1 MLFLLYPTMGSVKL
15 GIAYYPTEFKK
26 LTHSYTLS
34 RDSFGQKLINSMPE
48 IYEHSSLKV
57 TT

>member
-1 MLFLLYPTMGSVKL
+1 MLFLLYPTMDSVKL
-15 GIAYYPTEFKK
+15 DIAYYPIEFKK

-34 RDSFGQKLINSMPE
+34 RDSFGQKLINSMPN
-48 IYEHSSLKV
+48 IYGHSSLKV

>member
-1 MLFLLYPTMGSVKL
+1 MGSVKL
-15 GIAYYPTEFKK
+15 DIAYYPTEFKK

-48 IYEHSSLKV
+48 IYGHSSLKV